1 MRRICVCLLVWFVTA
16 CATATKPTLYEH
28 LGGNVAIT
36 KLVDGL
42 LVKIEQDPRIVHHFK
57 DTDIA
62 RFRSKLIEQL
72 CQVSDGPCQYT
83 GSTMQESH
91 TGFQITAADFDRLL
105 QHLIDVM
112 TDLKIPLAAQN
123 DLLARLAPMYK
134 DVTYR

>member
-1 MRRICVCLLVWFVTA
+1 MRFLYISLLLSLLLA
-16 CATATKPTLYEH
+16 CSSAPQGSLYQQLGGATAIS
-28 LGGNVAIT
+28 NI
-36 KLVDGL
+36 VDGL

-57 DTDIA
+57 DTDIE

-91 TGFQITAADFDRLL
+91 TGFHITAADFDRLV

-112 TDLKIPLAAQN
+112 TELQVPLAVQN

>member
-1 MRRICVCLLVWFVTA
+1 MRLFCVCVLVWFVTA
-16 CATATKPTLYEH
+16 CATATKPTLYEQ
-28 LGGNVAIT
+28 LGGNITIT

-83 GSTMQESH
+83 GSSMQESH
-91 TGFQITAADFDRLL
+91 TGFQITAADFDRLV

-112 TDLKIPLAAQN
+112 TDLQIPLAAQN